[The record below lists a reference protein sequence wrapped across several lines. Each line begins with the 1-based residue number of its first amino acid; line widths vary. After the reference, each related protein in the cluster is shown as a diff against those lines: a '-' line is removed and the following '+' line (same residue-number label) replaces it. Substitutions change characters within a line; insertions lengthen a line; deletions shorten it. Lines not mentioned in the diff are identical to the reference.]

1 MPGEFGEFHA
11 AQRAAILPI
20 LHVLTEGGF
29 QITCMRARGGSIMYF
44 VGPIF
49 SFPGTR
55 RINKMFGQNREKK
68 RFSWRWAVLLVALV
82 AGSLLLVACGD
93 SDPSPAATTEPTS
106 VQATPD
112 EDGDAMMG
120 EDGDAMMGEDGDAMM
135 GEDGDAMM
143 DEDGDAMMDED
154 GDAMMDEDGD
164 AMMGEDGDA
173 MMDED
178 GDAMMGED
186 GDAMMDEDGDAM
198 MDEDG
203 DAMMDEDGDAMMD
216 EDGGAMMGEDG
227 DAMMG
232 EDGDA
237 MMSLSD
243 IDETTTG
250 AELIASLSEG
260 EADCLRAAIGDA
272 SYEAMQDLTLSESAM
287 GFDTFP
293 LQCLEPGNAIDLSVA
308 MMSLQAGGLSD
319 DSRAC
324 IKDVFEDLGVPG
336 EGMSMTDSMRSFI
349 TMQLCLTDEEAQAMS
364 GPVPEEDAFPLPS
377 QLRCVSEQTD
387 LENLFIVYQ
396 AFADLESSTE
406 QPTPSPEM
414 TKAVAE
420 IMAAQET
427 CGIPTIIQGEG
438 PAP

>member
-1 MPGEFGEFHA
+1 
-11 AQRAAILPI
+11 
-20 LHVLTEGGF
+20 
-29 QITCMRARGGSIMYF
+29 
-44 VGPIF
+44 
-49 SFPGTR
+49 
-55 RINKMFGQNREKK
+55 MFGQNREKK
-68 RFSWRWAVLLVALV
+68 RFSWRWAVLLVSLV
-82 AGSLLLVACGD
+82 AGALVFAACGE
-93 SDPSPAATTEPTS
+93 S
-106 VQATPD
+106 ATPTPD
-112 EDGDAMMG
+112 PTATPVLTPTPDPTATPVLTPTPDPTATPVPTPTP
-120 EDGDAMMGEDGDAMM
+120 
-135 GEDGDAMM
+135 
-143 DEDGDAMMDED
+143 
-154 GDAMMDEDGD
+154 
-164 AMMGEDGDA
+164 
-173 MMDED
+173 
-178 GDAMMGED
+178 
-186 GDAMMDEDGDAM
+186 
-198 MDEDG
+198 
-203 DAMMDEDGDAMMD
+203 
-216 EDGGAMMGEDG
+216 
-227 DAMMG
+227 
-232 EDGDA
+232 A

-260 EADCLRAAIGDA
+260 EANCLRAAIGDA

-293 LQCLEPGNAIDLSVA
+293 LQCLEPDNAIDLSIA

-324 IKDVFEDLGVPG
+324 MKDVFADLGVPS

-406 QPTPSPEM
+406 PPTPSPEM

-438 PAP
+438 SAP

>member
-1 MPGEFGEFHA
+1 
-11 AQRAAILPI
+11 
-20 LHVLTEGGF
+20 
-29 QITCMRARGGSIMYF
+29 
-44 VGPIF
+44 
-49 SFPGTR
+49 
-55 RINKMFGQNREKK
+55 MFGQNREKK

-82 AGSLLLVACGD
+82 AGSLLLAACGD
-93 SDPSPAATTEPTS
+93 SDPSPTATSEPTS

-112 EDGDAMMG
+112 EDGDV
-120 EDGDAMMGEDGDAMM
+120 
-135 GEDGDAMM
+135 
-143 DEDGDAMMDED
+143 
-154 GDAMMDEDGD
+154 
-164 AMMGEDGDA
+164 

-216 EDGGAMMGEDG
+216 EDGDAMMDEDG
-227 DAMMG
+227 DAMMDEDG
-232 EDGDA
+232 DVMMDEDGDAMMDEDGDAMMDEDGTARSDVMMDEDGDAMMDEDGDAMMDKDGDAMMDKDGDAMMDKDGDA

-250 AELIASLSEG
+250 AELIASLSDD
-260 EADCLRAAIGDA
+260 EAACLRAAIGDA
-272 SYEAMQDLTLSESAM
+272 SYEAMQDLALSESAM

-293 LQCLEPGNAIDLSVA
+293 LQCLEPDNAIDLSVA

-319 DSRAC
+319 GSQAC
-324 IKDVFEDLGVPG
+324 IKDVFAELGVPS
-336 EGMSMTDSMRSFI
+336 ESMSMTDSMRSFI

-414 TKAVAE
+414 TMAWAE
-420 IMAAQET
+420 IMAAQEA

-438 PAP
+438 SAP

>member
-1 MPGEFGEFHA
+1 
-11 AQRAAILPI
+11 
-20 LHVLTEGGF
+20 
-29 QITCMRARGGSIMYF
+29 
-44 VGPIF
+44 
-49 SFPGTR
+49 
-55 RINKMFGQNREKK
+55 MFGQNREKK

-93 SDPSPAATTEPTS
+93 SDPSPTATTEPTS

-112 EDGDAMMG
+112 K
-120 EDGDAMMGEDGDAMM
+120 
-135 GEDGDAMM
+135 
-143 DEDGDAMMDED
+143 
-154 GDAMMDEDGD
+154 
-164 AMMGEDGDA
+164 
-173 MMDED
+173 
-178 GDAMMGED
+178 D

-216 EDGGAMMGEDG
+216 
-227 DAMMG
+227 

-287 GFDTFP
+287 GFYTFP

-319 DSRAC
+319 DSWAC
-324 IKDVFEDLGVPG
+324 IKDVFADLGVPG

-438 PAP
+438 SAP

>member
-1 MPGEFGEFHA
+1 
-11 AQRAAILPI
+11 
-20 LHVLTEGGF
+20 
-29 QITCMRARGGSIMYF
+29 
-44 VGPIF
+44 
-49 SFPGTR
+49 
-55 RINKMFGQNREKK
+55 MFGQNREKK
-68 RFSWRWAVLLVALV
+68 RFSWRWAVLLVSLV
-82 AGSLLLVACGD
+82 AGALVFAACGE
-93 SDPSPAATTEPTS
+93 SATPTPDPTATPVLTPTPDPAATPVLTPTPDPT
-106 VQATPD
+106 ATPVLTPTPD
-112 EDGDAMMG
+112 PTATPVLTPTPDPTATPVPTPTP
-120 EDGDAMMGEDGDAMM
+120 
-135 GEDGDAMM
+135 
-143 DEDGDAMMDED
+143 
-154 GDAMMDEDGD
+154 
-164 AMMGEDGDA
+164 
-173 MMDED
+173 
-178 GDAMMGED
+178 
-186 GDAMMDEDGDAM
+186 
-198 MDEDG
+198 
-203 DAMMDEDGDAMMD
+203 
-216 EDGGAMMGEDG
+216 
-227 DAMMG
+227 
-232 EDGDA
+232 A

-243 IDETTTG
+243 INETTTG

-293 LQCLEPGNAIDLSVA
+293 QQCLEPGNAIDLSVA

-319 DSRAC
+319 DSQAC
-324 IKDVFEDLGVPG
+324 IKDVFADLGVPG

-438 PAP
+438 SAP

>member
-1 MPGEFGEFHA
+1 
-11 AQRAAILPI
+11 
-20 LHVLTEGGF
+20 
-29 QITCMRARGGSIMYF
+29 
-44 VGPIF
+44 
-49 SFPGTR
+49 
-55 RINKMFGQNREKK
+55 MFGQNREKK

-82 AGSLLLVACGD
+82 AGSLLLAACGD
-93 SDPSPAATTEPTS
+93 SDPSPTATSEPTS

-112 EDGDAMMG
+112 EDGDAMMD
-120 EDGDAMMGEDGDAMM
+120 EDGDVMMDEDGDVMM
-135 GEDGDAMM
+135 DEDGDAMM

-164 AMMGEDGDA
+164 V
-173 MMDED
+173 MMDK
-178 GDAMMGED
+178 D

-216 EDGGAMMGEDG
+216 EDSDAMMDEDG
-227 DAMMG
+227 DAMMDEDG
-232 EDGDA
+232 DAMMDEDGDVMMDEDGDAMMDEDGDAMMDEDGDAMMDEDGDVMMDKDGDA

-250 AELIASLSEG
+250 AELIASLSDD
-260 EADCLRAAIGDA
+260 EAACLRAAIGDA
-272 SYEAMQDLTLSESAM
+272 SYEAMQDLALSESAM

-293 LQCLEPGNAIDLSVA
+293 LQCLEPDNAIDLSVA

-319 DSRAC
+319 GSQAC
-324 IKDVFEDLGVPG
+324 IKDVFAELGVPS
-336 EGMSMTDSMRSFI
+336 ESMSMTDSMRSFI

-414 TKAVAE
+414 TMAWAE
-420 IMAAQET
+420 IMAAQEA

-438 PAP
+438 SAP

>member
-1 MPGEFGEFHA
+1 
-11 AQRAAILPI
+11 
-20 LHVLTEGGF
+20 
-29 QITCMRARGGSIMYF
+29 
-44 VGPIF
+44 
-49 SFPGTR
+49 
-55 RINKMFGQNREKK
+55 MFGQNREKK

-82 AGSLLLVACGD
+82 AGSLLLAACGD
-93 SDPSPAATTEPTS
+93 SDPSPTATTEPTS

-112 EDGDAMMG
+112 EDGDAMM
-120 EDGDAMMGEDGDAMM
+120 D
-135 GEDGDAMM
+135 
-143 DEDGDAMMDED
+143 
-154 GDAMMDEDGD
+154 
-164 AMMGEDGDA
+164 
-173 MMDED
+173 
-178 GDAMMGED
+178 
-186 GDAMMDEDGDAM
+186 
-198 MDEDG
+198 
-203 DAMMDEDGDAMMD
+203 
-216 EDGGAMMGEDG
+216 
-227 DAMMG
+227 

-324 IKDVFEDLGVPG
+324 IKDVFADLGVPG

-396 AFADLESSTE
+396 ALADLESSTE

-414 TKAVAE
+414 TKAVAK

-438 PAP
+438 SAP

>member
-1 MPGEFGEFHA
+1 
-11 AQRAAILPI
+11 
-20 LHVLTEGGF
+20 
-29 QITCMRARGGSIMYF
+29 
-44 VGPIF
+44 
-49 SFPGTR
+49 
-55 RINKMFGQNREKK
+55 MFGQNREKK
-68 RFSWRWAVLLVALV
+68 RFSWRWAVLLVSLV
-82 AGSLLLVACGD
+82 AGALVFAACGE
-93 SDPSPAATTEPTS
+93 S
-106 VQATPD
+106 ATPTPD
-112 EDGDAMMG
+112 PTATPVLTPTPDPTATPVPTPTPDPTATPVLTPTP
-120 EDGDAMMGEDGDAMM
+120 DPTATPVPTPTP
-135 GEDGDAMM
+135 
-143 DEDGDAMMDED
+143 
-154 GDAMMDEDGD
+154 
-164 AMMGEDGDA
+164 
-173 MMDED
+173 
-178 GDAMMGED
+178 
-186 GDAMMDEDGDAM
+186 
-198 MDEDG
+198 
-203 DAMMDEDGDAMMD
+203 
-216 EDGGAMMGEDG
+216 
-227 DAMMG
+227 
-232 EDGDA
+232 A

-272 SYEAMQDLTLSESAM
+272 SYEAMQDLTLSESDM

-293 LQCLEPGNAIDLSVA
+293 LQCLEPDNAIDLSIA

-324 IKDVFEDLGVPG
+324 IKDVFADLGVPG

-438 PAP
+438 SAP

>member
-1 MPGEFGEFHA
+1 
-11 AQRAAILPI
+11 
-20 LHVLTEGGF
+20 
-29 QITCMRARGGSIMYF
+29 
-44 VGPIF
+44 
-49 SFPGTR
+49 
-55 RINKMFGQNREKK
+55 MFGQNREKK

-93 SDPSPAATTEPTS
+93 SDPSPTATTEPTS

-112 EDGDAMMG
+112 
-120 EDGDAMMGEDGDAMM
+120 
-135 GEDGDAMM
+135 
-143 DEDGDAMMDED
+143 
-154 GDAMMDEDGD
+154 
-164 AMMGEDGDA
+164 
-173 MMDED
+173 
-178 GDAMMGED
+178 ED

-216 EDGGAMMGEDG
+216 EDGDAMMDEDG
-227 DAMMG
+227 DAMMDEDG
-232 EDGDA
+232 DAMMDEDGDAMMDEDGDAMMDEDGDAMMDEDGDAMMDEDGDAMMDEDGDAMMDEDGDAMMDEDGDA

-260 EADCLRAAIGDA
+260 EADCLRATIGDA

-308 MMSLQAGGLSD
+308 MMSLRAGGLSD

-324 IKDVFEDLGVPG
+324 IKDVFADLGVPG
-336 EGMSMTDSMRSFI
+336 EGMNMTDSMRSFI

-387 LENLFIVYQ
+387 LKNLFIVYQ

-438 PAP
+438 SAP

>member
-1 MPGEFGEFHA
+1 MTKAVAEIMA
-11 AQRAAILPI
+11 AQ
-20 LHVLTEGGF
+20 E
-29 QITCMRARGGSIMYF
+29 TCGI
-44 VGPIF
+44 
-49 SFPGTR
+49 
-55 RINKMFGQNREKK
+55 
-68 RFSWRWAVLLVALV
+68 
-82 AGSLLLVACGD
+82 
-93 SDPSPAATTEPTS
+93 PTII
-106 VQATPD
+106 
-112 EDGDAMMG
+112 
-120 EDGDAMMGEDGDAMM
+120 
-135 GEDGDAMM
+135 MM
-143 DEDGDAMMDED
+143 DK
-154 GDAMMDEDGD
+154 
-164 AMMGEDGDA
+164 
-173 MMDED
+173 
-178 GDAMMGED
+178 
-186 GDAMMDEDGDAM
+186 
-198 MDEDG
+198 
-203 DAMMDEDGDAMMD
+203 
-216 EDGGAMMGEDG
+216 
-227 DAMMG
+227 
-232 EDGDA
+232 DGDA

-260 EADCLRAAIGDA
+260 EVDCLRAAIGDA

-324 IKDVFEDLGVPG
+324 IKDVFADLGVPG

-396 AFADLESSTE
+396 AFADLESRTE

-414 TKAVAE
+414 TK
-420 IMAAQET
+420 T
-427 CGIPTIIQGEG
+427 CGTPSRT
-438 PAP
+438 PR

>member
-1 MPGEFGEFHA
+1 
-11 AQRAAILPI
+11 
-20 LHVLTEGGF
+20 
-29 QITCMRARGGSIMYF
+29 
-44 VGPIF
+44 
-49 SFPGTR
+49 
-55 RINKMFGQNREKK
+55 MFGQNREKK

-82 AGSLLLVACGD
+82 AGSLLLAACGD
-93 SDPSPAATTEPTS
+93 SDPSPTATSEPTS

-112 EDGDAMMG
+112 
-120 EDGDAMMGEDGDAMM
+120 
-135 GEDGDAMM
+135 
-143 DEDGDAMMDED
+143 
-154 GDAMMDEDGD
+154 
-164 AMMGEDGDA
+164 
-173 MMDED
+173 
-178 GDAMMGED
+178 ED

-216 EDGGAMMGEDG
+216 KDG
-227 DAMMG
+227 DAMMDEDG
-232 EDGDA
+232 GDAMMDRTATPRTDGDAMMDKDGDAMMDKDGDAMMDKDGDAMMDKDGDAMMDKDGDAMMDKDGDAMMDKDGDAMMDKDGDAMMDKDGDAMMDKDGDAMMDKDGDA

-250 AELIASLSEG
+250 AELIASLSDD
-260 EADCLRAAIGDA
+260 EAACLRAAIGDA
-272 SYEAMQDLTLSESAM
+272 SYEAMQDLALSESAM

-293 LQCLEPGNAIDLSVA
+293 LQCLEQDNAIDLSVA

-319 DSRAC
+319 GSQAC
-324 IKDVFEDLGVPG
+324 IKDVFAELGVPS
-336 EGMSMTDSMRSFI
+336 ESMSMTDSMRSFI

-414 TKAVAE
+414 TMAWAE
-420 IMAAQET
+420 IMAAQEA
-427 CGIPTIIQGEG
+427 CGIPTIVQGEG
-438 PAP
+438 SAP

>member
-1 MPGEFGEFHA
+1 MD
-11 AQRAAILPI
+11 
-20 LHVLTEGGF
+20 
-29 QITCMRARGGSIMYF
+29 
-44 VGPIF
+44 
-49 SFPGTR
+49 
-55 RINKMFGQNREKK
+55 GQNREKK

-82 AGSLLLVACGD
+82 AGSLLLAACGD
-93 SDPSPAATTEPTS
+93 SDPSPTATSEPTS

-112 EDGDAMMG
+112 EDGDAMM
-120 EDGDAMMGEDGDAMM
+120 DK
-135 GEDGDAMM
+135 DGDAMM
-143 DEDGDAMMDED
+143 DKDGDAMMDKD
-154 GDAMMDEDGD
+154 GDAMMDKD
-164 AMMGEDGDA
+164 DA

-178 GDAMMGED
+178 DDAMMD
-186 GDAMMDEDGDAM
+186 KDDAMMDEDDDAM
-198 MDEDG
+198 MDEDD
-203 DAMMDEDGDAMMD
+203 DAMMDKDDDAMMD
-216 EDGGAMMGEDG
+216 KDD
-227 DAMMG
+227 DAMM
-232 EDGDA
+232 DKDDDA

-250 AELIASLSEG
+250 AELIASLSED
-260 EADCLRAAIGDA
+260 EAACLRAAIGDA
-272 SYEAMQDLTLSESAM
+272 SYEAMQDMALSESAT

-293 LQCLEPGNAIDLSVA
+293 LQCLEPDNAIDLSVA

-319 DSRAC
+319 DSQAC
-324 IKDVFEDLGVPG
+324 IKDVFADLGVPG
-336 EGMSMTDSMRSFI
+336 EGMSMTDSLRSFI

-414 TKAVAE
+414 TKAWAE

-427 CGIPTIIQGEG
+427 CGIPTIVQGEG
-438 PAP
+438 SAP

>member
-1 MPGEFGEFHA
+1 
-11 AQRAAILPI
+11 
-20 LHVLTEGGF
+20 
-29 QITCMRARGGSIMYF
+29 
-44 VGPIF
+44 
-49 SFPGTR
+49 
-55 RINKMFGQNREKK
+55 MFGQNREKK

-93 SDPSPAATTEPTS
+93 SDPSPTATTEPTS

-112 EDGDAMMG
+112 EDGDAMM
-120 EDGDAMMGEDGDAMM
+120 
-135 GEDGDAMM
+135 
-143 DEDGDAMMDED
+143 DEDGDAMMDE
-154 GDAMMDEDGD
+154 E
-164 AMMGEDGDA
+164 
-173 MMDED
+173 
-178 GDAMMGED
+178 
-186 GDAMMDEDGDAM
+186 AMMDEDGDAM

-216 EDGGAMMGEDG
+216 MMD
-227 DAMMG
+227 

-260 EADCLRAAIGDA
+260 EADCLRATIGDA

-324 IKDVFEDLGVPG
+324 IKDVFADLGVPG

-438 PAP
+438 SAP

>member
-1 MPGEFGEFHA
+1 
-11 AQRAAILPI
+11 
-20 LHVLTEGGF
+20 
-29 QITCMRARGGSIMYF
+29 
-44 VGPIF
+44 
-49 SFPGTR
+49 
-55 RINKMFGQNREKK
+55 MFGQNREKK

-93 SDPSPAATTEPTS
+93 SDPSPTATTEPTS

-112 EDGDAMMG
+112 EDA
-120 EDGDAMMGEDGDAMM
+120 
-135 GEDGDAMM
+135 DAMM

-154 GDAMMDEDGD
+154 GDAMMD
-164 AMMGEDGDA
+164 
-173 MMDED
+173 
-178 GDAMMGED
+178 
-186 GDAMMDEDGDAM
+186 
-198 MDEDG
+198 
-203 DAMMDEDGDAMMD
+203 
-216 EDGGAMMGEDG
+216 
-227 DAMMG
+227 

-260 EADCLRAAIGDA
+260 EADCLRATIGDA

-324 IKDVFEDLGVPG
+324 IKDVFADLGGAGRGDEHDRLHALLYNHAALPDRRRSASHVGTCSGRRRISFALPTTLRIRADRPG
-336 EGMSMTDSMRSFI
+336 D
-349 TMQLCLTDEEAQAMS
+349 
-364 GPVPEEDAFPLPS
+364 
-377 QLRCVSEQTD
+377 
-387 LENLFIVYQ
+387 LFIVYQ

-438 PAP
+438 SAP